1 MTTQP
6 PPLTPQQRLARNRQ
20 QIVAEMRGESR
31 SQSERKTADQASGSH
46 RGTWA
51 MLRHTLRAWW
61 RAHPARLLG
70 RQVVRAA
77 EPSLQALAREQ
88 PLRLMALAAGAGVAA
103 AVLRP
108 WRLVSLGALAAV
120 LLRPVDL
127 PSLIGALLAPDT
139 PGNPAQGDA
148 PHG

>member
-1 MTTQP
+1 MTPRP
-6 PPLTPQQRLARNRQ
+6 PLLTPQQRLARNRQ
-20 QIVAEMRGESR
+20 QILAEMRGESR
-31 SQSERKTADQASGSH
+31 SEGERQATGQASGSH
-46 RGTWA
+46 GTWA
-51 MLRHTLRAWW
+51 VLRHTLRAWW

-70 RQVVRAA
+70 RQVARAT

-88 PLRLMALAAGAGVAA
+88 PLRLVALAAGAGAAA

-127 PSLIGALLAPDT
+127 PSLLGALLAPDT